1 MGAWQ
6 LSRCCQR
13 KPGRDLNGSITTSL
27 IIKTPASPVA
37 ILVSLLKPPTGGSEG
52 TILNTWKVWETDLAV
67 LRESASP
74 PTPQSL
80 LSLSRGWQGF
90 SCSAS
95 AVGRI
100 INRLKARG
108 ILNELAKNHIST
120 QWRRNKRPYA
130 ISKPKDYPDVIGA
143 TWSSWTLWK
152 SGLCRKRCLSSL
164 LRGMLSAGG
173 MSWTYTDGL
182 HLSTLLVSWMLWK
195 NECPSLLKLFRWM
208 VALNLSRF
216 LRRSASS
223 GIPGCLCCH
232 PIHPS

>member
-37 ILVSLLKPPTGGSEG
+37 ILVSLLKPSTGGSEG
-52 TILNTWKVWETDLAV
+52 TILITWKVWETDLVV

-74 PTPQSL
+74 PAPQSL

-100 INRLKARG
+100 INRFKARG
-108 ILNELAKNHIST
+108 ILNELAINHISQLT
-120 QWRRNKRPYA
+120 CGEIN
-130 ISKPKDYPDVIGA
+130 
-143 TWSSWTLWK
+143 
-152 SGLCRKRCLSSL
+152 
-164 LRGMLSAGG
+164 
-173 MSWTYTDGL
+173 
-182 HLSTLLVSWMLWK
+182 
-195 NECPSLLKLFRWM
+195 
-208 VALNLSRF
+208 ALT
-216 LRRSASS
+216 
-223 GIPGCLCCH
+223 P
-232 PIHPS
+232 